1 MHLRVRAKTHILS
14 ALALIICTAL
24 PGCADLRFRG
34 VSDNL
39 LTDMGQQKAKNDC
52 LVYKD
57 QTQYRDCV
65 ARVNKD
71 YEELKARQKAEEK

>member
-1 MHLRVRAKTHILS
+1 MSIRARMKTFIIPV
-14 ALALIICTAL
+14 LALTLCTAL
-24 PGCADLRFRG
+24 PGCAELRFRG

-71 YEELKARQKAEEK
+71 YEELKARQKAEAK